1 MQRYKL
7 GEYTMNKTELIAVVA
22 EKAELPRKTQR
33 RQSRLSQMQYPRN
46 WLRAERFSWLAWY
59 FLR

>member
-1 MQRYKL
+1 
-7 GEYTMNKTELIAVVA
+7 MNKTELIAVVA

-46 WLRAERFSWLAWY
+46 WLRAERFSWLALVL
-59 FLR
+59 LR